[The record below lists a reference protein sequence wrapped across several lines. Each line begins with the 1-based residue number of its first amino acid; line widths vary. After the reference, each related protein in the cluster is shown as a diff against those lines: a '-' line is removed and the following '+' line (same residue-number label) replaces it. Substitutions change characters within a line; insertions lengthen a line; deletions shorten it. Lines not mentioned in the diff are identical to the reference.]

1 LDTINYI
8 MYIIIAALLSLCVLS
23 IYIFINESAITGN
36 VKRNLTSE
44 YDYAHFSA
52 VDHSNYLFTPSLLLC
67 HPQRFTLNAGESI
80 WIPRKWWHWVR
91 TQGPSTA
98 VNFWMPLTIGSSQI
112 PFMITDVK
120 QPPELL
126 NAIESVTNTRESWN
140 SRIDIIVPKD
150 KISNDNEY
158 VITLEGYIPNKRF
171 DKLNSKILEVAKHH
185 ANIPPGAELNVWI
198 SEGYHDTGLHYDDKD
213 GILTVLSGKKELTLY
228 PPTDTSYLRPLDI
241 VPAWAKQPASK
252 VYYNLYHFDK
262 YLPKTAY
269 PSARILYESIHNK
282 AVLREITKMKQE
294 VKTPLV
300 WGCKWQDG
308 VMRWEIYAYHFDI
321 HNNSYN
327 NPNLE
332 GFRLKEKTPC
342 LIHSIDLLDRDD
354 PIGSDIHYYHKTSE
368 GSNFPIF
375 GKGTTGLEI
384 PESIFCID
392 TQDQMRIHFKTHLE
406 KIGFRDLEICSV
418 LLDKYSCKQIA
429 VWNKYK
435 DQIYVQ
441 YYGISLSDFI
451 HFLKE
456 HRYPKKL
463 IDHVS
468 THDYNE
474 IEHEITIVYDLNTLK
489 PIRTGFYGIL

>member
-213 GILTVLSGKKELTLY
+213 GILTVLSGKK
-228 PPTDTSYLRPLDI
+228 
-241 VPAWAKQPASK
+241 
-252 VYYNLYHFDK
+252 
-262 YLPKTAY
+262 
-269 PSARILYESIHNK
+269 RI
-282 AVLREITKMKQE
+282 
-294 VKTPLV
+294 
-300 WGCKWQDG
+300 
-308 VMRWEIYAYHFDI
+308 
-321 HNNSYN
+321 
-327 NPNLE
+327 
-332 GFRLKEKTPC
+332 
-342 LIHSIDLLDRDD
+342 
-354 PIGSDIHYYHKTSE
+354 
-368 GSNFPIF
+368 NFVSTYRYI
-375 GKGTTGLEI
+375 L
-384 PESIFCID
+384 
-392 TQDQMRIHFKTHLE
+392 FKT
-406 KIGFRDLEICSV
+406 IRYCS
-418 LLDKYSCKQIA
+418 
-429 VWNKYK
+429 
-435 DQIYVQ
+435 
-441 YYGISLSDFI
+441 SL
-451 HFLKE
+451 
-456 HRYPKKL
+456 
-463 IDHVS
+463 
-468 THDYNE
+468 
-474 IEHEITIVYDLNTLK
+474 
-489 PIRTGFYGIL
+489 G